1 MGNKTPKELEQIEFC
16 LRKFD
21 EILDKIN
28 ADRVERS
35 GEWVSKKWKLMY
47 LDATEEN
54 LSQFTVWDRQYN
66 GLHPGNEYVLCIDA
80 KSAKN
85 HILYARGV
93 YGCSVMWTMH
103 KLFEILGDKF

>member
-28 ADRVERS
+28 ADRVERN
-35 GEWVSKKWKLMY
+35 GEWVDKKWKLMY
-47 LDATEEN
+47 LDANEEN
-54 LSQFTVWDRQYN
+54 LKQFTDWDRQYN
-66 GLHPGNEYVLCIDA
+66 GLRPGMEYVLCIDA

-85 HILYARGV
+85 HVLYAKAA
-93 YGCSVMWTMH
+93 YGYSVLYTMQF
-103 KLFEILGDKF
+103 LFGIIAEKF